1 MQLPIFLMIFLAPVF
16 VPLDLLRAWI
26 HAVATVNP
34 FTHLLEAARSLLAG
48 GTTGVAFAFVLVPV
62 LAALFALWA
71 VRGLKS
77 AEAAGG

>member
-1 MQLPIFLMIFLAPVF
+1 MQLPIFLLIFLAPVF
-16 VPLDLLRAWI
+16 VPIALLHGWI

-48 GTTGVAFAFVLVPV
+48 GTAGVAFAFLLVPA
-62 LAALFALWA
+62 LAVMFAVWA
-71 VRGLKS
+71 WRGLRS